1 MVFFISFLLILNYFP
16 SYSVVVV
23 VLLSLNLDRYWFGGR
38 WEIFNCFIITW
49 DQVKFNIWFQKVWL
63 ETQFILDW
71 PLQATVQ
78 IRVYCPPC
86 WGFLPKGGTGGDPSP
101 QLKILKTPLQSDV
114 PSFFCPSYQKTESP
128 FSFVSPPSCFTIMT
142 YLKKLIEI
150 KSFKTAIK

>member
-86 WGFLPKGGTGGDPSP
+86 WGFLPKGGTGG
-101 QLKILKTPLQSDV
+101 TPPLNSKFWKPPFNQMSHPFFV
-114 PSFFCPSYQKTESP
+114 PLTKKL
-128 FSFVSPPSCFTIMT
+128 SPPFPLCLPPHVSQ
-142 YLKKLIEI
+142 
-150 KSFKTAIK
+150 

>member
-86 WGFLPKGGTGGDPSP
+86 WGFLPKGGTGGPLPSTQNSENP
-101 QLKILKTPLQSDV
+101 PSIRCPILFLSLLPKNWVPL
-114 PSFFCPSYQKTESP
+114 FLC
-128 FSFVSPPSCFTIMT
+128 VSPLMFHNNDLFEKA
-142 YLKKLIEI
+142 YWN
-150 KSFKTAIK
+150 